1 MVDGPDFLQNY
12 EGWKVKEEG
21 WKVEEEGW
29 KVEEVYIFSKVQFN
43 ELGLKK

>member
-12 EGWKVKEEG
+12 EGWKVEEEGWKVKEEG

-29 KVEEVYIFSKVQFN
+29 KVEEEYN
-43 ELGLKK
+43 LMNLD